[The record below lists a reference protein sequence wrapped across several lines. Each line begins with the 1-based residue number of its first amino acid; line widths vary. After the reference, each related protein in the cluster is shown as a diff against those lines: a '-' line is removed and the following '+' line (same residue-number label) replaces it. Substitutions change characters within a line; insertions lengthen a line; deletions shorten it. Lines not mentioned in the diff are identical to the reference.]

1 MIDFIKISPKRHLLK
16 TISYRVVSSVIGFLI
31 LWLFFGITVGVSFS
45 LFELFCKPLLYYIHE
60 RIWYRWIKFGLVGDS
75 EKKKKSKGLT
85 KGKIKNQHKVYEDE
99 LSENLPPPKPT
110 EKKVLNYSSN
120 R

>member
-16 TISYRVVSSVIGFLI
+16 TISYRVVSSVIGFLV

-60 RIWYRWIKFGLVGDS
+60 RIWYRHIKFGVTKVEDPIKPDIRIMESMSTGGDS
-75 EKKKKSKGLT
+75 TVTTTGPKRLVYTKKAG
-85 KGKIKNQHKVYEDE
+85 
-99 LSENLPPPKPT
+99 
-110 EKKVLNYSSN
+110 
-120 R
+120 

>member
-16 TISYRVVSSVIGFLI
+16 TVSYRVVSSIIGFLV

-60 RIWYRWIKFGLVGDS
+60 RIWYRWISYGLNRVNTVK
-75 EKKKKSKGLT
+75 ERNPRVIKKKY
-85 KGKIKNQHKVYEDE
+85 N
-99 LSENLPPPKPT
+99 PKPPQS
-110 EKKVLNYSSN
+110 ELIIVDEIEFIDE
-120 R
+120 

>member
-16 TISYRVVSSVIGFLI
+16 TISYRIVSSVIGFLV

-60 RIWYRWIKFGLVGDS
+60 RLWYRHIKFGVTKVEEPIKPEIRIVESFSTGNVDNVTTTGPKRLVYT
-75 EKKKKSKGLT
+75 KKTG
-85 KGKIKNQHKVYEDE
+85 
-99 LSENLPPPKPT
+99 
-110 EKKVLNYSSN
+110 
-120 R
+120 